1 MSRPDPI
8 IDEIHRYRRQRA
20 ANCGYDAR
28 RIVEGIK
35 KRTVGLVQNAKIVS
49 FPPKRIEKPVH
60 HTRYRQ
66 HSYNVASAMVTA

>member
-20 ANCGYDAR
+20 ARCGYDAH
-28 RIVEGIK
+28 RIVEDIK
-35 KRTVGLVQNAKIVS
+35 ERTADLVPNAKIVS

-60 HTRYRQ
+60 HTR
-66 HSYNVASAMVTA
+66 